1 MAQLQAYASAAA
13 LDPLVVR
20 LEAMARL
27 VAATLGNAIQALLE
41 GNHRLASEVFL
52 AEPQVNEMEVA
63 LDDWAVRI
71 LMKPPANESD
81 LRLVVAAMKITND
94 LERMGDQAVNIAERV
109 IARGGRKPLLGAEE
123 LPAMAAKVEEMVQA
137 SLRALLERDVEV
149 ARRVLESDAEVDG
162 HRDRIFQSLLAA
174 MAKEPSQLA
183 DSIHLLLASRTL
195 ERIADHAT
203 NISEDVIYWIR
214 GLDVR
219 HHMFGQG
226 TTRAR

>member
-1 MAQLQAYASAAA
+1 MSTTQSHPSSAA

-27 VAATLGNAIQALLE
+27 VATTLHNAIQALLE
-41 GNHRLASEVFL
+41 GNHQLASEVFL
-52 AEPQVNEMEVA
+52 CEPQVNEMEVS

-71 LMKPPANESD
+71 LAKPPANESD

-109 IARGGRKPLLGAEE
+109 IARGGRKPFVGAEE
-123 LPAMAAKVEEMVQA
+123 LPAMAAQVEEMVQS
-137 SLRALLERDVEV
+137 SLRALLERDVGV
-149 ARRVLESDAEVDG
+149 ARRVLESDVVVDG
-162 HRDRIFQSLLAA
+162 HRDRIFQSLLAT
-174 MAKEPSQLA
+174 MAKEPSHLA
-183 DSIHLLLASRTL
+183 DTVHLLLASRTL

-203 NISEDVIYWIR
+203 NISEDVIYWVR

-219 HHMFGQG
+219 HNMA
-226 TTRAR
+226 RARN

>member
-1 MAQLQAYASAAA
+1 MSTTQSHPSSAA

-27 VAATLGNAIQALLE
+27 VATTLHNAIQALLE
-41 GNHRLASEVFL
+41 GNHQLAAEVFL
-52 AEPQVNEMEVA
+52 CEPQVNEMEVS

-71 LMKPPANESD
+71 LAKPPANESD
-81 LRLVVAAMKITND
+81 LRLIVAAMKITND

-109 IARGGRKPLLGAEE
+109 IARGGRKPLIGAEE
-123 LPAMAAKVEEMVQA
+123 LPAMAAQVEEMVQS

-162 HRDRIFQSLLAA
+162 HRDRIFQSLLAT
-174 MAKEPSQLA
+174 MAKDPSNLA
-183 DSIHLLLASRTL
+183 DSVHLLLASRTL

-203 NISEDVIYWIR
+203 NICEDVIYWIR

-219 HHMFGQG
+219 HHMS
-226 TTRAR
+226 R

>member
-1 MAQLQAYASAAA
+1 MSTTQSHPSSAA

-27 VAATLGNAIQALLE
+27 VATTLHNAIQALLE
-41 GNHRLASEVFL
+41 GNHQLAAEVFL
-52 AEPQVNEMEVA
+52 CEPQVNEMEVS

-71 LMKPPANESD
+71 LAKPPANESD
-81 LRLVVAAMKITND
+81 LRLIVAAMKITND
-94 LERMGDQAVNIAERV
+94 FERMGDQAVNIAEQV
-109 IARGGRKPLLGAEE
+109 IARGGRKPLIGAEE
-123 LPAMAAKVEEMVQA
+123 LPAMAAQVEEMVQS

-162 HRDRIFQSLLAA
+162 HRDRIFQSLLAT
-174 MAKEPSQLA
+174 MAKDPSNLA
-183 DSIHLLLASRTL
+183 DSVHLLLASRTL

-203 NISEDVIYWIR
+203 NICEDVIYWIR

-219 HHMFGQG
+219 HHMS
-226 TTRAR
+226 R